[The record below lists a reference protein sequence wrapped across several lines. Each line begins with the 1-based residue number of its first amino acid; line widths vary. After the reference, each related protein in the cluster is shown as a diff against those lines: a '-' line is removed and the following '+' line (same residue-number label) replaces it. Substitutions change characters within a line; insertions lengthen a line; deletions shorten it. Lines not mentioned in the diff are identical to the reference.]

1 MDENKQGHVYIFE
14 SKYFIHIFTELIEK
28 RSQLSFNLRITW
40 TYIVSVMWQAMN
52 SQGN

>member
-28 RSQLSFNLRITW
+28 RSQLSFNLRTDLDI
-40 TYIVSVMWQAMN
+40 YCISYVV
-52 SQGN
+52 GHE